1 MLESIIVIALVI
13 FIVVYRLKSGEESVY
28 KFIINTSTDVYDRY
42 APFSFKSIR
51 EKVKEMGQEYSA
63 KQYMT
68 QIAIF
73 ATAAFGIS
81 YLYFYNIGI
90 SIVYSIIAV
99 AVIPYLTYLRCKRI
113 Y

>member
-1 MLESIIVIALVI
+1 MIESLLVLGIAI
-13 FIVVYRLKSGEESVY
+13 FAIVYRVKSGEESVY
-28 KFIINTSTDVYDRY
+28 KFIINTSSDVYDRY
-42 APFSFKSIR
+42 APFSFKTIR
-51 EKVKEMGQEYSA
+51 AKVKEMGQEYSA

-90 SIVYSIIAV
+90 WRNSFKSI
-99 AVIPYLTYLRCKRI
+99 
-113 Y
+113 